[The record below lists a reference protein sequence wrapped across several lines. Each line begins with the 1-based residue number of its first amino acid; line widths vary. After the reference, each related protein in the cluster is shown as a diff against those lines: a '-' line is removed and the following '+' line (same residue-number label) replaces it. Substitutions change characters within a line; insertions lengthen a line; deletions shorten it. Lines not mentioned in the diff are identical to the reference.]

1 MRWDQPMTRDRTAV
15 SREYAPGTVLFRE
28 REHGDKMYVIRSGRV
43 KIYRTVGDS
52 ELVLAFLTDG
62 EFLGEMALLEGLPR
76 SASAMVVEPSVL
88 IEVDAATFEG
98 MIRRNIEIAVRIMR
112 KLASRVRAVD
122 GRLEKL
128 LVDNGQERA
137 LEVLRWL
144 LPQGIL
150 DDGWVRVRGVAPHFD
165 IAAQAGIPR
174 AKAEDVLRR
183 LINAGCLKIDGEDIL
198 IAEKR
203 VLDNYA
209 AFLDLR
215 REYDP
220 LTISED
226 EDVQKS
232 DQRQAMRRLMTALK
246 LSPDEIEQQQQSLA
260 GKYERYMEL
269 KARFKAIDG

>member
-1 MRWDQPMTRDRTAV
+1 MSRDRTAV

-28 REHGDKMYVIRSGRV
+28 REPGDKMYVIRSGRV
-43 KIYRTVGDS
+43 KIYRTVGDG

-62 EFLGEMALLEGLPR
+62 DFLGEMALLEGLPR

-88 IEVDAATFEG
+88 IEVDQATFEG

-137 LEVLRWL
+137 LEILRWL
-144 LPQGIL
+144 LPQGVL
-150 DDGWVRVRGVAPHFD
+150 DGKWIRVKGIAPHFD
-165 IAAQAGIPR
+165 IAAQAGIPQ

-183 LINAGCLKIDGEDIL
+183 LSNAGCLRIEGDDIL

-203 VLDNYA
+203 VLDTYA
-209 AFLDLR
+209 AFLELR
-215 REYDP
+215 REYEP
-220 LTISED
+220 LTVSED
-226 EDVQKS
+226 EYVQKT
-232 DQRQAMRRLMTALK
+232 DQRQAMRRLMAALE
-246 LSPDEIEQQQQSLA
+246 LSPEEIEEQQRSIVS
-260 GKYERYMEL
+260 KYERYLQL
-269 KARFKAIDG
+269 KERFKAIDG